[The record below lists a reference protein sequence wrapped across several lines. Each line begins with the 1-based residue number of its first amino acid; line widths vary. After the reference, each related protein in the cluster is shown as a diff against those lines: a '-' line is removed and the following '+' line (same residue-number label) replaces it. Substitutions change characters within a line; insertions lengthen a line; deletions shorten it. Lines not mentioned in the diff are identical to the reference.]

1 MEKKE
6 HASRFDDVETDK
18 RIIDQRLRKHAIS
31 PVEHQ
36 KILKGAPDDK
46 ESAED
51 LVVSRDSTQV

>member
-6 HASRFDDVETDK
+6 HPTRFDAVESDK

-31 PVEHQ
+31 PAEHQ

-46 ESAED
+46 DSAED
-51 LVVSRDSTQV
+51 LVVAKESGQ